1 MSSPSPAAA
10 DNCPS
15 CGAAAPP
22 LLKHSKLAVC
32 SFCNSTLF
40 VNDAQVQAAGEKSVL
55 TEIPSILVMGRRFA
69 LGKWMFEPI
78 GRIRYEYGDAD
89 NSGGGYWDEWWVL
102 LSDGKTR
109 WISNDEGEYVIE
121 NSVVLQGDPPPYEDY
136 EIGKELILFK
146 QKLRVTE
153 LNTATCI
160 GIEGQIPEVIKAGDT
175 YRYAHLEGAKGL
187 LVTAEYDADEVA
199 TFHKG
204 LWVDPFDFKIQ

>member
-1 MSSPSPAAA
+1 MSQPNAIAQ
-10 DNCPS
+10 NCPS

-40 VNDAQVQAAGEKSVL
+40 VNDAQVQSAGEKSVL
-55 TEIPSILVMGRRFA
+55 TPIPSILSMGRRFQI
-69 LGKWMFEPI
+69 GKWMLEPI

-89 NSGGGYWDEWWVL
+89 TAGSGYWDEWWVL

-121 NSVVLQGDPPPYEDY
+121 NTVKLQGDPPLYEQFR
-136 EIGKELILFK
+136 IGKEITLFN

-153 LNTATCI
+153 LNKATCT
-160 GIEGQIPEVIKAGDT
+160 GIEGQLPEVISAGDT
-175 YRYAHLEGAKGL
+175 HLYAHLEGARGVM
-187 LVTAEYDADEVA
+187 VTAEYDDDGVA

-204 LWVDPFDFKIQ
+204 LWVDPFEIKAS